1 MNFSEVVEFSI
12 SNLREFDNREFILGE
27 NSFIRNRTWE
37 FFDYII
43 FILTYEGESTTE
55 AIQSF
60 VEKMGWDENKIITKQ
75 ALSKQR
81 EHIDSQIFKKM
92 NYKFI
97 ERIYDCEDYVPLF
110 KGNNVVI
117 GDGSKAEIP
126 NLREVKEEFDVAPDT
141 EKYTQPAR
149 TLFSTLIDAKYGFIL
164 DSILG
169 KSRSSERNIL
179 KKHLENV
186 NKHIDLNNTIIILDR
201 GYYSLE
207 LMLLFDSLGL
217 KYIFRLRDDIYIN
230 ERYGMKNDEYLNI
243 KLINNRT
250 QNIKNEVLLKKIE
263 NKKYISRRFVNYK
276 ITEKTKIT
284 LLTNLPPEF
293 ASLSELKELYNI
305 RWKIETN
312 YDKMKNKLRIEEY
325 SGRKEINIQQDFYA
339 KTYLFNLYQAINNQS
354 QEKLE
359 YINEELR
366 EKYNKERRPNSNLL
380 IGRIRKKLYQL
391 LFSTLKEIKGIVD
404 YLVNYGTKFTITHN
418 FNRKVEET
426 EKKLFI
432 GKNRSNIKRT

>member
-12 SNLREFDNREFILGE
+12 SNLREFGNREFILGE
-27 NSFIRNRTWE
+27 NSFIWNRTWE

-60 VEKMGWDENKIITKQ
+60 VEKMEWDENKIITKQ

-81 EHIDSQIFKKM
+81 EHINPQIFKKM

-97 ERIYDCEDYVPLF
+97 EQIYDCEDYVPLF

-126 NLREVKEEFDVAPDT
+126 NLREVKKEFGVAPDT

-169 KSRSSERNIL
+169 KSHSSERDLL

-186 NKHIDLNNTIIILDR
+186 NKYIDLNNTIIILDR

-217 KYIFRLRDDIYIN
+217 KYIFRLRDDIYID

-250 QNIKNEVLLKKIE
+250 QNIKNNVLLKKIE
-263 NKKYISRRFVNYK
+263 NKKYISGRFVNYK

-284 LLTNLPPEF
+284 LLTNLAPEF
-293 ASLSELKELYNI
+293 ASLPELKELYNI

-325 SGRKEINIQQDFYA
+325 SGRKDINIQQDFYA
-339 KTYLFNLYQAINNQS
+339 KTYLFNLYQAINNTS
-354 QEKLE
+354 RKKLE

-366 EKYNKERRPNSNLL
+366 EKYNK
-380 IGRIRKKLYQL
+380 
-391 LFSTLKEIKGIVD
+391 
-404 YLVNYGTKFTITHN
+404 
-418 FNRKVEET
+418 
-426 EKKLFI
+426 
-432 GKNRSNIKRT
+432 RTQT

>member
-27 NSFIRNRTWE
+27 NSFIQNRTWE

-60 VEKMGWDENKIITKQ
+60 VEKMEWDENKIITKQ

-81 EHIDSQIFKKM
+81 EHINPQIFKKM

-97 ERIYDCEDYVPLF
+97 EQIYDCEDYVPLF

-126 NLREVKEEFDVAPDT
+126 NLREVKKEFGVAPDT

-169 KSRSSERNIL
+169 KSHSSERDLL

-186 NKHIDLNNTIIILDR
+186 NKYIGLNNTIIILDR

-217 KYIFRLRDDIYIN
+217 KYIFRLRDDIYID

-250 QNIKNEVLLKKIE
+250 QNIKNKVLLKKIE
-263 NKKYISRRFVNYK
+263 NKKYISGRFVNYK

-284 LLTNLPPEF
+284 LLTNLAPEF

-339 KTYLFNLYQAINNQS
+339 KTYLFNLYQAINNTS
-354 QEKLE
+354 Q
-359 YINEELR
+359 
-366 EKYNKERRPNSNLL
+366 
-380 IGRIRKKLYQL
+380 
-391 LFSTLKEIKGIVD
+391 
-404 YLVNYGTKFTITHN
+404 
-418 FNRKVEET
+418 
-426 EKKLFI
+426 
-432 GKNRSNIKRT
+432 KNWNI

>member
-27 NSFIRNRTWE
+27 NNFIQNRTWE

-60 VEKMGWDENKIITKQ
+60 VEKMEWDENKIITKQ

-81 EHIDSQIFKKM
+81 EHINPQIFKKM

-97 ERIYDCEDYVPLF
+97 EQIYDCEDYVPLF

-126 NLREVKEEFDVAPDT
+126 NLREVKKEFGVAPDT

-169 KSRSSERNIL
+169 KSHSSERDLL

-186 NKHIDLNNTIIILDR
+186 NKYIDLNNTIIILDR

-217 KYIFRLRDDIYIN
+217 KYIFRLRDDIYID

-243 KLINNRT
+243 KLI
-250 QNIKNEVLLKKIE
+250 K
-263 NKKYISRRFVNYK
+263 
-276 ITEKTKIT
+276 
-284 LLTNLPPEF
+284 
-293 ASLSELKELYNI
+293 
-305 RWKIETN
+305 
-312 YDKMKNKLRIEEY
+312 
-325 SGRKEINIQQDFYA
+325 
-339 KTYLFNLYQAINNQS
+339 
-354 QEKLE
+354 
-359 YINEELR
+359 
-366 EKYNKERRPNSNLL
+366 
-380 IGRIRKKLYQL
+380 
-391 LFSTLKEIKGIVD
+391 
-404 YLVNYGTKFTITHN
+404 
-418 FNRKVEET
+418 
-426 EKKLFI
+426 
-432 GKNRSNIKRT
+432 